1 MSGTN
6 ELENEQSQPQGAS
19 LELERII
26 FFSDAVIAIAITLLS
41 VQIGLPADI
50 DPTAL
55 PDRILKLLPQFGVYA
70 LSFLVIGNYWVIHHR
85 VFRNIKHYDSTL
97 LWLNVMFLLFIA
109 FLPVPSHVF
118 GRFPMQQSAIIFF
131 DSFLILTGLSQ
142 AAIWRHASYKHR
154 LIDKQLSKELVDW
167 GLVRSLVPP
176 MVMLLSILL
185 TYINPISAI
194 LSWGLIWIDFAILN
208 HYYPRN
214 KTPNQSQ
221 RTNS

>member
-1 MSGTN
+1 MSVKN
-6 ELENEQSQPQGAS
+6 ELESEQRLPQGAS
-19 LELERII
+19 LELERVI

-50 DPTAL
+50 DPTQL
-55 PDRILKLLPQFGVYA
+55 PGEILKLLPQFGVYT

-85 VFRNIKHYDSTL
+85 VFRNIRHYDSTL
-97 LWLNVMFLLFIA
+97 LWLNVIFLLFIA

-118 GRFPMQQSAIIFF
+118 GRYPMQQSAIIFF
-131 DSFLILTGLSQ
+131 DIFLILTGLSQ
-142 AAIWRHASYKHR
+142 AAIWRHASNQHR
-154 LIDKQLSKELVDW
+154 LIDKSLSQELVNW

-176 MVMLLSILL
+176 VVMLLSILL

-194 LSWGLIWIDFAILN
+194 LSWGLIWIGFVILN

-214 KTPNQSQ
+214 TPPNAMRRS
-221 RTNS
+221 NP